1 MYYDTKKSNRVLTY
15 GFLCDKISFRKEG
28 FRFSPYGFRTLRL
41 SNFIKLCFVHL
52 RIFECRQVSLYE
64 KPVFFTFI
72 YLKICRFVQRPLRQA
87 VMQSVAVLFIVRRRQ
102 DFLYTLRMCRSV
114 QRYRGTEAAATGGY
128 AVCHSPV
135 YCTAVPRFLGMC
147 VFYNILL
154 EVSAITDLMINQQI
168 RDKEIR
174 LIDSTGAQLGIMSAR
189 EAQRIADDKRLDLV
203 KISPGAKPP
212 VCKLMDYSKYKFDM
226 QKKEK
231 EARKKQKTVT
241 LKEIRL
247 SPNIDTHDV
256 QVKVKNAL
264 KFLKDG
270 NKLKVS
276 IRFRGRELGRA
287 DMALGIMHDFAEQVS
302 EYGTIDRQPKVE
314 ARTMSMFI
322 VPKS

>member
-1 MYYDTKKSNRVLTY
+1 M
-15 GFLCDKISFRKEG
+15 
-28 FRFSPYGFRTLRL
+28 
-41 SNFIKLCFVHL
+41 
-52 RIFECRQVSLYE
+52 
-64 KPVFFTFI
+64 
-72 YLKICRFVQRPLRQA
+72 
-87 VMQSVAVLFIVRRRQ
+87 
-102 DFLYTLRMCRSV
+102 
-114 QRYRGTEAAATGGY
+114 
-128 AVCHSPV
+128 
-135 YCTAVPRFLGMC
+135 
-147 VFYNILL
+147 
-154 EVSAITDLMINQQI
+154 SAITDLMINQQI
-168 RDKEIR
+168 RDKEVR
-174 LIDSTGAQLGIMSAR
+174 LIAADGTQLGIMSAKD
-189 EAQRIADDKRLDLV
+189 AQHLADEKRLDLV

-231 EARKKQKTVT
+231 EARKKQKTIT
-241 LKEIRL
+241 IKEIRL

-302 EYGTIDRQPKVE
+302 EYGTIDKQPKVE

-322 VPKS
+322 VPKA